1 MTLPYHF
8 PDPRE
13 EAYRRAQ
20 EFHQLSQT
28 ERWNELAALMVF
40 GWEMVAS
47 SPRRHLIEQRMA
59 EQEAEAQRIQQEL
72 FRRHGR

>member
-1 MTLPYHF
+1 MNLPYHF

-20 EFHQLSQT
+20 EFQQLSPT
-28 ERWNELAALMVF
+28 ERWAELAAMMAF

-47 SPRRHLIEQRMA
+47 SPKRPMIEQRMA
-59 EQEAEAQRIQQEL
+59 DQEAEAQRIQREL
-72 FRRHGR
+72 FHHHG